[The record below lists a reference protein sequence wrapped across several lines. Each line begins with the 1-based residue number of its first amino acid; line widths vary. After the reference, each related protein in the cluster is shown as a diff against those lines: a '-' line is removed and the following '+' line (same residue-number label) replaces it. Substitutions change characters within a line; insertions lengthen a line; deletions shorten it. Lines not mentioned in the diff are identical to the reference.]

1 MSKGVAAVGKVLKWG
16 CAAGLVGWLGYESLY
31 NSIFSFCICFL
42 NLKYKQSRCAI
53 ILERG

>member
-31 NSIFSFCICFL
+31 NSKLLFFVL
-42 NLKYKQSRCAI
+42 NFINTL
-53 ILERG
+53 